1 MEFII
6 NTLFSHVRN
15 CLFRALADQLY
26 GNNKAIGGYHMKLRR
41 EVVEYIR
48 QHREDFEPF
57 VDEDVTFDRH
67 VELLEQDGTY
77 AGEDIISI
85 VKATG
90 SQPGVRVLPGVCEKY
105 PGVRQITISF

>member
-1 MEFII
+1 
-6 NTLFSHVRN
+6 
-15 CLFRALADQLY
+15 
-26 GNNKAIGGYHMKLRR
+26 MKLRR

-77 AGEDIISI
+77 AGEEII
-85 VKATG
+85 VYVRGLEDVVRRTPHVAG
-90 SQPGVRVLPGVCEKY
+90 EFVQPGSWP
-105 PGVRQITISF
+105 

>member
-1 MEFII
+1 
-6 NTLFSHVRN
+6 
-15 CLFRALADQLY
+15 
-26 GNNKAIGGYHMKLRR
+26 MKLRR

-77 AGEDIISI
+77 AGENVNIG
-85 VKATG
+85 KTG
-90 SQPGVRVLPGVCEKY
+90 LRRP
-105 PGVRQITISF
+105 

>member
-1 MEFII
+1 
-6 NTLFSHVRN
+6 
-15 CLFRALADQLY
+15 
-26 GNNKAIGGYHMKLRR
+26 MKLRR

-77 AGEDIISI
+77 AGENVNIG
-85 VKATG
+85 KTG
-90 SQPGVRVLPGVCEKY
+90 LLLSWPLR
-105 PGVRQITISF
+105 TF